1 MDQHLLGLLMPG
13 HVAPV
18 DLRCH
23 RRLEA
28 ALRQPTNPFRRT
40 GVAVLDA
47 LVRGRDADENPHPL
61 AAWWDLNLCTSFFR
75 HSGTARAIRK
85 AGEESEPL

>member
-1 MDQHLLGLLMPG
+1 MPG

-47 LVRGRDADENPHPL
+47 LIAAQGTCLPPL
-61 AAWWDLNLCTSFFR
+61 AAWWDLNLRTSFFR

-85 AGEESEPL
+85 AEEESEPL